1 MCISDNCSTQNGHST
16 MRFTAL
22 LLLAMFIITTSLAV
36 FGICGYVAFGED
48 IRDVITLNLP
58 NDGLLSVA
66 VTFGLM
72 ISVFFTY
79 PFAMFP
85 LTEVFD
91 TYLRSVK
98 FDESSAHRDRMFHGR
113 VRFHLENAIRLLVVV
128 LSAIVAIVG
137 QKAFGLALSIVGG
150 LGGSCLAFIFPT
162 LIYIR
167 TCRHEMR
174 WYTYLVCAG
183 IIVFGILAAVLT
195 TLLAAMDI
203 AEKLFP
209 AAVQ

>member
-1 MCISDNCSTQNGHST
+1 
-16 MRFTAL
+16 
-22 LLLAMFIITTSLAV
+22 MFIITSSLAV
-36 FGICGYVAFGED
+36 FGICGYVAFGEN
-48 IRDVITLNLP
+48 IQDVITLNLP
-58 NDGLLSVA
+58 NDGLLSIA

-98 FDESSAHRDRMFHGR
+98 FSNVDREKWFHGR
-113 VRFHLENAIRLLVVV
+113 ARYHMENAIRIFVVIM
-128 LSAIVAIVG
+128 SAIVAIVG

-162 LIYIR
+162 LIHLRI
-167 TCRHEMR
+167 CWKSMR
-174 WYTYLVCAG
+174 WYRYIISAG
-183 IIVFGILAAVLT
+183 IVLFGILAAVLT
-195 TLLAAMDI
+195 TLLATMDI
-203 AEKLFP
+203 LDKLFP
-209 AAVQ
+209 APVAL